1 MEDWSGGASCLSK
14 SRPKEGSMESL
25 IVGVDVSKESFAAA
39 GLDGKGTRC
48 FTQDCA
54 MDIDGFSKFL
64 KTIMAQQPEVSTVI
78 VGMESTGCYH
88 INLFSYLTSQG
99 IRAIVI
105 NPLLISNFAKLTL
118 RKTKTD
124 KKDALTIAHF
134 LLAHKD
140 KIFQMSVTQDM
151 QDMRD
156 LARERESLSHLISAT
171 KTEIKRVLQT
181 TFPELERLCSVYTG
195 IMLEFL
201 REFPSARL
209 IKLAKPKAIAKAMEP
224 RGSGNRISTFTAD
237 DVIKLAKSSVGT
249 VSPAKETILRG
260 KISTLLHL
268 EGRRDELTDMLT
280 DYCSSLMVEDLEI
293 VTSVEGISN
302 GTGTTFLAELGRIE
316 NYETHKHLIAYAGID
331 PTVYQSGKYEGK
343 SRISKRGNRHLRRVL
358 WLMTVSVILNNDTFR
373 AYYQKKK
380 KAGLPYKKAVMATMH
395 KLIRML
401 FAMLSHRQRYA
412 ASLENCA

>member
-1 MEDWSGGASCLSK
+1 
-14 SRPKEGSMESL
+14 MESL
-25 IVGVDVSKESFAAA
+25 TVGVDVSKESFSAA
-39 GLDGKGTRC
+39 GLDSKGTRC
-48 FTQDCA
+48 FAQDCT
-54 MDIDGFSKFL
+54 MDSDGFSKLL
-64 KTIMAQQPEVSTVI
+64 KMIMAQQPYVSTVI

-99 IRAIVI
+99 IRAVVI

-124 KKDALTIAHF
+124 KKDALTIAQF
-134 LLAHKD
+134 LLAHTD
-140 KIFQMSVTQDM
+140 KISQMSVSQDM

-181 TFPELERLCSVYTG
+181 TFPELERLCGVYSG

-201 REFPSARL
+201 KKFPSARL
-209 IKLAKPKAIAKAMEP
+209 IVLAKPRAIAKAMEP
-224 RGSGNRISTFTAD
+224 RGSGSRISTFTAED
-237 DVIKLAKSSVGT
+237 IIKLAKNSVGT

-260 KISTLLHL
+260 KISTLIHL
-268 EGRRDELTDMLT
+268 EDRRDELTVMLT
-280 DYCSSLMVEDLEI
+280 DYCNSLMVEDLEI
-293 VTSVEGISN
+293 VTSVVGIGN

-316 NYETHKHLIAYAGID
+316 SYETHKHLIAYAGID

-358 WLMTVSVILNNDTFR
+358 WLMTVNVILNNDKFR

-380 KAGLPYKKAVMATMH
+380 QAGLPYKKAVMATMH
-395 KLIRML
+395 KLTRML
-401 FAMLSHRQRYA
+401 FAMLSHKQRYL
-412 ASLENCA
+412 ASSVSCT

>member
-1 MEDWSGGASCLSK
+1 
-14 SRPKEGSMESL
+14 MESL
-25 IVGVDVSKESFAAA
+25 TIGVDVSKESFSAA

-48 FTQDCA
+48 FAQDCT
-54 MDIDGFSKFL
+54 MDSDGFSKFL
-64 KTIMAQQPEVSTVI
+64 KTILAQQPDVSAVI

-99 IRAIVI
+99 IRAAVI
-105 NPLLISNFAKLTL
+105 NPLLISNFAKLAL

-124 KKDALTIAHF
+124 KKDALTIAQF
-134 LLAHKD
+134 LLAHTD
-140 KIFQMSVTQDM
+140 KISQMSISQDM

-181 TFPELERLCSVYTG
+181 TFPELERLCSVYSG

-201 REFPSARL
+201 KEFPSARL
-209 IKLAKPKAIAKAMEP
+209 IGLAKPRAIAKAMEP
-224 RGSGNRISTFTAD
+224 RGSGGRISTFTAE
-237 DVIKLAKSSVGT
+237 DVIKLAKNSIGT

-268 EGRRDELTDMLT
+268 EDRRDELTAMLT
-280 DYCSSLMVEDLEI
+280 DYCNSLMVEDLEI
-293 VTSVEGISN
+293 VTSVVGIGN
-302 GTGTTFLAELGRIE
+302 GTGTTFLAEIGKVE
-316 NYETHKHLIAYAGID
+316 SYETHKHLIAYAGID
-331 PTVYQSGKYEGK
+331 PTVYQSGKFEGK

-358 WLMTVSVILNNDTFR
+358 WLMTVNVILNNDNFR

-380 KAGLPYKKAVMATMH
+380 QAGLPYKKAVMATMH
-395 KLIRML
+395 KLVRML
-401 FAMLSHRQRYA
+401 FAMLSHRQRYL
-412 ASLENCA
+412 ASSVSCT

>member
-1 MEDWSGGASCLSK
+1 
-14 SRPKEGSMESL
+14 MESL
-25 IVGVDVSKESFAAA
+25 IVGADVSKESFSAA
-39 GLDGKGTRC
+39 GLDGTGTRC
-48 FTQDCA
+48 FSVDCT
-54 MDIDGFSKFL
+54 MDGDGFSKFL
-64 KTIMAQQPEVSTVI
+64 KTIRSQQPDLSTVV

-99 IRAIVI
+99 IRAVVI
-105 NPLLISNFAKLTL
+105 NPLLIANFAKLAL

-124 KKDALTIAHF
+124 KKDALTIAQF

-140 KIFQMSVTQDM
+140 KISQMSISQDM

-181 TFPELERLCSVYTG
+181 TFPELERLCGVYTG
-195 IMLEFL
+195 TMLAFL
-201 REFPSARL
+201 KEFPSARL
-209 IKLAKPKAIAKAMEP
+209 ISLAKPERIAQALEP
-224 RGSGNRISTFTAD
+224 RGQGNRISAFTAD
-237 DVIKLAKSSVGT
+237 DVIKLAKTSVGT

-268 EGRRDELTDMLT
+268 EARREELTDMLR
-280 DYCSSLMVEDLEI
+280 DYCNSLLVEDLDI
-293 VTSVEGISN
+293 VTSVEGISD
-302 GTGTTFLAELGRIE
+302 GTGTSFLAELGKID

-331 PTVYQSGKYEGK
+331 PTVYQSGKYQGK
-343 SRISKRGNRHLRRVL
+343 SKISKRGNKHLRHVL
-358 WLMTVSVILNNDTFR
+358 WLMTVSVILHNEKFR

-380 KAGLPYKKAVMATMH
+380 QAGMPYKKAVMATMH

-401 FAMLSHRQRYA
+401 FAMLSQRKRYA
-412 ASLENCA
+412 PESVNCI

>member
-1 MEDWSGGASCLSK
+1 
-14 SRPKEGSMESL
+14 MESL
-25 IVGVDVSKESFAAA
+25 TVGVDVSKESFSAA

-48 FTQDCA
+48 FAQDCT
-54 MDIDGFSKFL
+54 MDSDGFSKLL
-64 KTIMAQQPEVSTVI
+64 KMIMAQQPYVSTVI

-99 IRAIVI
+99 IRAVVI

-124 KKDALTIAHF
+124 KKDALTIAQF
-134 LLAHKD
+134 LLAHTD
-140 KIFQMSVTQDM
+140 KISQMSVSQDM

-181 TFPELERLCSVYTG
+181 TFPELERLCGVYSG

-201 REFPSARL
+201 KKFPSARL
-209 IKLAKPKAIAKAMEP
+209 IVLAKPRAIAKAMEP
-224 RGSGNRISTFTAD
+224 RGSGSRISTFTAED
-237 DVIKLAKSSVGT
+237 IIKLAKNSVGT

-260 KISTLLHL
+260 KISTLIHL
-268 EGRRDELTDMLT
+268 EDRRDELTVMLT
-280 DYCSSLMVEDLEI
+280 DYCNSLMVEDLEI
-293 VTSVEGISN
+293 VTSVVGIGN

-316 NYETHKHLIAYAGID
+316 SYETHKHLIAYAGID

-358 WLMTVSVILNNDTFR
+358 WLMTVNVILNNDKFR

-380 KAGLPYKKAVMATMH
+380 QAGLPYKKAVMATMH
-395 KLIRML
+395 KLTRML
-401 FAMLSHRQRYA
+401 FAMLSHKQRYL
-412 ASLENCA
+412 ASSVSCT

>member
-1 MEDWSGGASCLSK
+1 ME
-14 SRPKEGSMESL
+14 EGSMESL
-25 IVGVDVSKESFAAA
+25 TVGVDVSKESFSAA

-48 FTQDCA
+48 FAQDCA
-54 MDIDGFSKFL
+54 MDSDGFSKLL
-64 KTIMAQQPEVSTVI
+64 KTILAQQPDVSAVT

-99 IRAIVI
+99 IRAVVI

-124 KKDALTIAHF
+124 KKDALTIAQF

-140 KIFQMSVTQDM
+140 KISQMSISQDM

-181 TFPELERLCSVYTG
+181 TFPELERLCGVYSG

-201 REFPSARL
+201 KKYPSARL
-209 IKLAKPKAIAKAMEP
+209 IVLAKPRAIAKAMEP
-224 RGSGNRISTFTAD
+224 QGSGARISTFTAE
-237 DVIKLAKSSVGT
+237 DVIKLAKNSIGT

-268 EGRRDELTDMLT
+268 EDRRDELTAMLT
-280 DYCSSLMVEDLEI
+280 DYCNSLMIEDLEI
-293 VTSVEGISN
+293 VTSVVGIGN
-302 GTGTTFLAELGRIE
+302 GTGTTFLAELGKIE
-316 NYETHKHLIAYAGID
+316 SYETHKHLIAYAGID
-331 PTVYQSGKYEGK
+331 PTVYQSGKFEGK

-358 WLMTVSVILNNDTFR
+358 WLMTVNVILNNDNFR

-380 KAGLPYKKAVMATMH
+380 QAGLPYKKAVMATMH
-395 KLIRML
+395 KLVRML
-401 FAMLSHRQRYA
+401 FAMLSHRQRYL
-412 ASLENCA
+412 ASSVS